1 MANQMPREST
11 SQTSSRRRFLKRVG
25 GLGAAVLAAGAGAA
39 PSGAQSP
46 PAQDKPAP
54 ADPTKELGAPVR
66 AYGERS
72 RHETAVRQQ
81 FPTKTN
87 ESSWTFTPLQD
98 SRGIITP
105 SALHFER
112 HHGGVPDIDPQRHR
126 LMIHGMVGRP
136 LILTMDEIKR
146 LPSVSR
152 IYFIE
157 CSGNSLT
164 EWAKPTAK
172 GVQGTHG
179 LTSCSE
185 WTGVPLSLLLREAR
199 PDKGATWIVAEG
211 ADAAVMTRS
220 IPMKKAMDD
229 ILVAYGQ
236 NGEAI
241 RPEQGYPLRL
251 VIPGWEGNTQVKWLR
266 RIKVVG
272 KPYMT
277 REETAKYTDLMPDGT
292 ARQFTFEME
301 AKSVI
306 TYPSG
311 GQKLPGPGLYEV
323 TGLAWSGRG
332 KIRSVDV
339 STDGGK
345 TWKAAQLQEPLLRFA
360 HARFRFPWNW
370 DGSEV
375 VLQSRCTDETG
386 YVQPALGDLVKIRG
400 VNSVYHLNAI
410 QSWKV
415 AASGEVSNVHS

>member
-1 MANQMPREST
+1 MATTAPRESI
-11 SQTSSRRRFLKRVG
+11 SPEPSRRRFLKRVTA
-25 GLGAAVLAAGAGAA
+25 LGAAVAAGAARPGAGAA
-39 PSGAQSP
+39 QSP
-46 PAQDKPAP
+46 AAVEKPAP
-54 ADPTKELGAPVR
+54 DDPTKELGGPVR
-66 AYGERS
+66 PYGERS
-72 RHETAVRQQ
+72 RFEKAVRQQ

-87 ESSWTFTPLQD
+87 EASWTFTPLHE

-112 HHGGVPDIDPQRHR
+112 HHAGVPDIDPSKHR
-126 LMIHGMVGRP
+126 LMIHGMVNRP
-136 LILTMDEIKR
+136 MILTMDEIHR
-146 LPSVSR
+146 FPSVSH

-157 CSGNSLT
+157 CSGNSSR
-164 EWAKPTAK
+164 EWAEPTAK

-185 WTGVPLSLLLREAR
+185 WTGVPLALLLKEAGVQQ
-199 PDKGATWIVAEG
+199 GATWIVAEG

-220 IPMKKAMDD
+220 LPMKKAMDGM
-229 ILVAYGQ
+229 LVAYSQ

-251 VIPGWEGNTQVKWLR
+251 VIPGWEGNSQVKWLR
-266 RIKVVG
+266 RIKVVD

-277 REETAKYTDLMPDGT
+277 REETSKYTDLMPDGT

-311 GQKLPGPGLYEV
+311 GQKLPGPGFYEV

-332 KIRSVDV
+332 KIRSVEV

-345 TWKAAQLQEPLLRFA
+345 SWKPAHLQEPVLRFA
-360 HARFRFPWNW
+360 HVRFRFPWKW
-370 DGSEV
+370 DGQEAI
-375 VLQSRCTDETG
+375 LQSRATDETG
-386 YVQPALGDLVKIRG
+386 YVQPRLADLVKIRG
-400 VNSVYHLNAI
+400 VNSNYHLNAI

-415 AASGEVSNVHS
+415 AAGGEVSNVHA

>member
-1 MANQMPREST
+1 MATETPPESN
-11 SQTSSRRRFLKRVG
+11 SPEPSRRRFLKRMTALGAVVVG
-25 GLGAAVLAAGAGAA
+25 GAVGAG
-39 PSGAQSP
+39 PGRAQSP
-46 PAQDKPAP
+46 AATEKPAP
-54 ADPTKELGAPVR
+54 ADPTKELGTPVR
-66 AYGERS
+66 PYGQRS
-72 RHETAVRQQ
+72 RFETAVRQQ
-81 FPTKTN
+81 FATKTN
-87 ESSWTFTPLQD
+87 ESSWTFTPLAD

-112 HHGGVPDIDPQRHR
+112 HHAGVPDIDPGKHH
-126 LMIHGMVGRP
+126 LMIHGMVDRP
-136 LILTMDEIKR
+136 LMLTMDDVRR

-152 IYFIE
+152 VYFIE
-157 CSGNSLT
+157 CSGNGLT

-185 WTGVPLSLLLREAR
+185 WTGVMLSLLLKEAGVQ
-199 PDKGATWIVAEG
+199 KGASWLVAEG

-220 IPMKKAMDD
+220 IPMGKAMDN

-266 RIKVVG
+266 RIKAVD

-277 REETAKYTDLMPDGT
+277 REETSKYTDLMPDGK

-306 TYPSG
+306 TRPSG
-311 GQKLPGPGLYEV
+311 GHKLPGPGFHEV

-332 KIRSVDV
+332 KIRSVEV
-339 STDGGK
+339 SSDGGK
-345 TWKAAQLQEPLLRFA
+345 SWKPAQLQEPVLRFA
-360 HARFRFPWNW
+360 HTRFRFPWKW
-370 DGSEV
+370 DGREA
-375 VLQSRCTDETG
+375 VLQSRATDETG
-386 YVQPALGDLVKIRG
+386 YVQPALSDLVKVRG

-415 AASGEVSNVHS
+415 AAGGEVSNVQA

>member
-1 MANQMPREST
+1 MATTTPHDPT
-11 SQTSSRRRFLKRVG
+11 SPEPSRRRFLKRVTA
-25 GLGAAVLAAGAGAA
+25 LGAAMVAGAA
-39 PSGAQSP
+39 RPGVGTAQSP
-46 PAQDKPAP
+46 AAADKPAP
-54 ADPTKELGAPVR
+54 DDPTKELGSPVR
-66 AYGERS
+66 PYGQRS
-72 RHETAVRQQ
+72 RFEQAVRQQ

-112 HHGGVPDIDPQRHR
+112 HHAGVPDIDPAKHR
-126 LMIHGMVGRP
+126 LMIHGMVDRP
-136 LILTMDEIKR
+136 MILTMDEVRR

-157 CSGNSLT
+157 CSGNGLT

-185 WTGVPLSLLLREAR
+185 WTGVPLSLLLKEAGLQ
-199 PDKGATWIVAEG
+199 KGATWLVAEG

-251 VIPGWEGNTQVKWLR
+251 VIPGWEGNSQVKWLR
-266 RIKVVG
+266 RIKVVD

-277 REETAKYTDLMPDGT
+277 REETSKYTDLMPDGT

-306 TYPSG
+306 TYPSA
-311 GQKLPGPGLYEV
+311 GQKLPGPGFYEV

-332 KIRSVDV
+332 KIRSVEV

-345 TWKAAQLQEPLLRFA
+345 SWKPAQLQEPVLRFA
-360 HARFRFPWNW
+360 HARFTFPWKW
-370 DGSEV
+370 DGQEAIV
-375 VLQSRCTDETG
+375 QSRCTDETG
-386 YVQPALGDLVKIRG
+386 YVQPRLADLVKVRG

-415 AASGEVSNVHS
+415 AAGGEVSNVHA